1 MDDLGTATVLAV
13 YAILSYLHDLFLPER
28 LYSLAEKSIT
38 SWPLAVLLIV
48 FLLKAHFGKLFSLLK
63 QVRYKDNSRE
73 ISADFTDSMDELVQF
88 SAKIAEEKDSN
99 DAPLPDDEEK
109 KDQQQYS
116 SKLHELASVS
126 PRSAIIEA
134 WIDVETIALDLLHTH
149 LETIYQQDIK
159 RRHVALIERELWKY
173 ELISPEQ
180 REMMFKLRDLRNKA
194 SHLKDFE
201 LSEEEAFNYIDIA
214 QWLVSL
220 LKFRLKEQ
228 YGTLQ
233 AQKPEAAT

>member
-38 SWPLAVLLIV
+38 SWPLATVLIV
-48 FLLKAHFGKLFSLLK
+48 FLLKSHFGKLFSLLK

-73 ISADFTDSMDELVQF
+73 ISADFADSMDELVKF
-88 SAKIAEEKDSN
+88 SAKIAEEKDNN
-99 DAPLPDDEEK
+99 DVSPPDDEEE

-134 WIDVETIALDLLHTH
+134 WIDVETIASELLHTH
-149 LETIYQQDIK
+149 QETIHQQDIK
-159 RRHVALIERELWKY
+159 RRHIPVIERELWKS
-173 ELISPEQ
+173 ELISPEE

-201 LSEEEAFNYIDIA
+201 LSEGEALNYIDIA
-214 QWLVSL
+214 QWLSSA
-220 LKFRLKEQ
+220 LKYRLKQQ
-228 YGTLQ
+228 YGT
-233 AQKPEAAT
+233 